1 MTITERGNTLDK
13 KSLRKNMISVLSSMN
28 EKPKN
33 EKEEI
38 LNKKLIEYIKEHDSH
53 SNGIVLS
60 ISNELDTDSVISC
73 MQHSRR
79 EIYTLECDNI
89 EKEMNFSKF
98 SSMDAVVTDEK
109 KLRVPSDQSDVN
121 NQVDLIV
128 VPGLIYSETGY
139 RIGYG
144 GGFYDRF
151 LKDYSGLKISLLF
164 EEQIGEAV
172 REPHDVPV
180 DILITPERTID
191 AKSRRPANEK

>member
-1 MTITERGNTLDK
+1 SRPHTPHSTLFPYTTLFR
-13 KSLRKNMISVLSSMN
+13 S
-28 EKPKN
+28 
-33 EKEEI
+33 
-38 LNKKLIEYIKEHDSH
+38 
-53 SNGIVLS
+53 
-60 ISNELDTDSVISC
+60 DTDGVISW
-73 MQHSRR
+73 MVQSGR
-79 EIYTLECDNI
+79 EVYTPVCDYR
-89 EKEMNFSKF
+89 EKEMNFSRF
-98 SSMDAVVTDEK
+98 SSFDDVVTDEK
-109 KLRVPSDQSDVN
+109 NLRVPSDQSDVN

-191 AKSRRPANEK
+191 AKSRRLANEK

>member
-1 MTITERGNTLDK
+1 MITERGNILDK
-13 KSLRKNMISVLSSMN
+13 KSLRKNMISVLSCMD
-28 EKPKN
+28 EGAKN
-33 EKEEI
+33 EKEDVLKEKFI
-38 LNKKLIEYIKEHDSH
+38 DFIKEHDIRSI
-53 SNGIVLS
+53 GIVLS
-60 ISNELDTDSVISC
+60 MPHELDTDGIVSWMVESG
-73 MQHSRR
+73 R
-79 EIYTLECDNI
+79 EVYTPVCDYR
-89 EKEMNFSKF
+89 EKEMNFSRFF
-98 SSMDAVVTDEK
+98 SFDDVVTDEK
-109 KLRVPSDQSDVN
+109 NLRVPSERSNVN

-151 LKDYSGLKISLLF
+151 LKDYSGVKLSLLF

-191 AKSRRPANEK
+191 AKSRRSGDEK